1 MNYGLTD
8 LKEATKR
15 LEEAVAEISA
25 EDVDMYVRLIRNIAT
40 QIKNDFWAEH
50 VEAHDVV
57 IQPIASKSKDYRT
70 INTLEF
76 LYKPMFFNDAL
87 EGREIEFYCKERSEE
102 LVESGAIDSHNEFW
116 QSHEIIFGNVY
127 GSLPT
132 ELLSKEQ
139 IAKLIRYGW
148 KKTNVDIVEPSKS
161 LSENEVRRLAEIKYR
176 HYILLREKETQCALI
191 LRYNF

>member
-1 MNYGLTD
+1 MNYGIAD
-8 LKEATKR
+8 LKEAIKR
-15 LEEAVAEISA
+15 LEEAVVEISA

-57 IQPIASKSKDYRT
+57 IQPVASKSKEYKT

-76 LYKPMFFNDAL
+76 LFKPMFFNDAL
-87 EGREIEFYCKERSEE
+87 EGREIEFYCKERTEE
-102 LVESGAIDSHNEFW
+102 LLESGAIESHNSFW
-116 QSHEIIFGNVY
+116 QSHDIIFGNVY

-132 ELLSKEQ
+132 ELLTKEQ
-139 IAKLIRYGW
+139 VAKLIRYGW
-148 KKTNVDIVEPSKS
+148 KKTTVDIIEPSQS
-161 LSENEVRRLAEIKYR
+161 LDENAVRKLAEMKYR
-176 HYILLREKETQCALI
+176 HYIILREIETKSALI